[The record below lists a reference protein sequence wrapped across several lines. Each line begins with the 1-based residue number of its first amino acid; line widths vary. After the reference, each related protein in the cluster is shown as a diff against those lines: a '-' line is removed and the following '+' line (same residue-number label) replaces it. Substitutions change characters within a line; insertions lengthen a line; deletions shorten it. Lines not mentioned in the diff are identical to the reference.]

1 VLRSSISIIPQE
13 PTLFIGSIRY
23 NLDPFEEHSDEDLW
37 RVLDLVK
44 LKVFVNDLD
53 GKLDAP
59 ISENGSNISVGQ
71 RQMLCMARA
80 LLRNTKIL
88 LRKIISRYIYILI
101 NNIMLLSVDE
111 ATASVDVETDALLQQ
126 MVRENFKDCTVLTI
140 AHRLNTIMDSTRLVI
155 IDASVF

>member
-1 VLRSSISIIPQE
+1 MLRSSISIIPQE

>member
-1 VLRSSISIIPQE
+1 MLAALFRTLEAASGSIVIDGVDISTLGLHVLRSSISIIPQE

-23 NLDPFEEHSDEDLW
+23 NLDPFGEHTDEDLW

-44 LKVFVNDLD
+44 LKGFVNDLD

-88 LRKIISRYIYILI
+88 LRKFIWRLYITF
-101 NNIMLLSVDE
+101 V
-111 ATASVDVETDALLQQ
+111 
-126 MVRENFKDCTVLTI
+126 
-140 AHRLNTIMDSTRLVI
+140 VI
-155 IDASVF
+155 T